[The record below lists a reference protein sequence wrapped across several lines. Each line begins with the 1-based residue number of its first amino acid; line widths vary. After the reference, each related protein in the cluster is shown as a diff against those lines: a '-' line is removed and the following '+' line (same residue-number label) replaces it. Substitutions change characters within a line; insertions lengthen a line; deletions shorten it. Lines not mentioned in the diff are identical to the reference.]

1 MKTSYLICIFLI
13 CINSLIAQTN
23 KFNNEWICGTLYSN
37 IITLKVNNQFEFD
50 RFYDTTL
57 ISGGKFYFDCGGS
70 NICDSNGHL
79 NFVSCGFDV
88 IGSNKNF
95 VDGLDSIGGREFM
108 KYNGGFSGY
117 SQYSIFLPFANHIY
131 YFVNNSVSDSFWAY
145 YNNTPG
151 AVAMF
156 DELLYC
162 KIDMDGNAGTGKCL
176 DREIKLLQHENLSM
190 TQMMA
195 CKHGNGKDWW
205 LFKQAQSVNKV
216 FKFLFT
222 QDSVI
227 NYGIQTFIE
236 PIFSLWSQGGQS
248 MFSQD
253 GTKYATTCRGTR
265 KIFVADFNRCSG
277 ELSNPLVYDLPPLNA
292 HSTFD
297 STMVDVLSEG
307 LAFSPNGRFLYVN
320 MYYNIQQLDLLDSDT
335 STRWSVVAGLD
346 TTWNVF
352 NSYSS
357 MYLGPDNKL
366 YVGNFGGLS
375 KQMSYFDTPNNKG
388 LGSGFCPRCLRFPR
402 VGVTAPPCM
411 PNYDLGA
418 LLDNGCDTTKPI
430 PIPVGEDIIIVP
442 NAFTPNEDGLNDV
455 WHILNLPYLYQEGI
469 TIEQVEVYNR
479 WGNKVYSSRDIDFA
493 WNGSGWAS
501 DNYFYFIRYK
511 TKAGM
516 HKIQKG
522 NIVLIR

>member
-1 MKTSYLICIFLI
+1 MYSLFLRIIFTILFI
-13 CINSLIAQTN
+13 VSIKVGESQTKQNYSWIVGYGNSN
-23 KFNNEWICGTLYSN
+23 VVKFENSNFLFQKLFDTLFLPSRN
-37 IITLKVNNQFEFD
+37 FIP
-50 RFYDTTL
+50 
-57 ISGGKFYFDCGGS
+57 GS
-70 NICDSNGHL
+70 NICNTNGNIILLSNG
-79 NFVSCGFDV
+79 VSV
-88 IGSNKNF
+88 IDSNKNF
-95 VDGLDSIGGREFM
+95 VGNLDSIGGREFV
-108 KYNGGFSGY
+108 KYNSGDCPY
-117 SQYSIFLPFANHIY
+117 TQYSIFLPLQNNIY

-145 YNNTPG
+145 YNNTG
-151 AVAMF
+151 GLDFNF

-162 KIDMDGNAGTGKCL
+162 KIDMNGNNGLGICTK
-176 DREIKLLQHENLSM
+176 REVKLIEKDTLSN

-195 CKHGNGKDWW
+195 CRHGNGKDWW
-205 LFKQAQSVNKV
+205 LFKQGSIKNIVH
-216 FKFLFT
+216 KFLFT
-222 QDSVI
+222 QDSVF
-227 NYGIQTFIE
+227 NFGTQSFAE
-236 PIFSLWSQGGQS
+236 PEFSKWDNGGQS

-253 GTKYATTCRGTR
+253 GTKYATTCTGTK

-277 ELSNPLVYDLPPLNA
+277 ELSNPLVYDVPPLSA
-292 HSTFD
+292 HNTFD

-307 LAFSPNGRFLYVN
+307 LAFSPNGRFLYLN

-346 TTWNVF
+346 TTWDAF

-366 YVGNFGGLS
+366 YVGNWGGLS
-375 KQMSYFDTPNNKG
+375 KQMSYFDTPNIKG
-388 LGSGFCPRCLRFPR
+388 VGSGFCPRCLRFPK

-418 LLDNGCDTTKPI
+418 LLDNGCDTTKPLPI
-430 PIPVGEDIIIVP
+430 PIGVDIIIVP
-442 NAFTPNEDGLNDV
+442 NAFTPNGDGKNDV